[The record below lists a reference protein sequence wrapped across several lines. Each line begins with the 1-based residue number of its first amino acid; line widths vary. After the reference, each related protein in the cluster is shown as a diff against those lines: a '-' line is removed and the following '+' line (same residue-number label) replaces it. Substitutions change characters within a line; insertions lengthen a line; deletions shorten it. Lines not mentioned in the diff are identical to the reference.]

1 MYLEYDELLITSN
14 AYANHNICFYNEDVG
29 I

>member
-1 MYLEYDELLITSN
+1 MYLEYVDLLITSN
-14 AYANHNICFYNEDVG
+14 TYANHNICFYNEEVG